1 MIDSSPAEVKVM
13 NILSSLT
20 RLRAFWIFLV
30 GLTLLAGLP
39 RHAAVGAAPA
49 KHPAAPADKYF
60 GRLKLSYLGINNTF
74 RDAAIRA
81 GAYTTDKNLIH
92 KLQFADEALHD
103 WMKEYPS
110 DPHLPRSFYL
120 ASETYKKIWTKEYQD
135 KAWAYMQL
143 LQTKYPTTFFGKQ
156 VKKDLVG
163 GFTQRYFAQ
172 AQPCGSAPQ
181 SAPTVLQRAGQPKAR
196 IEIPPCIEPETSSP
210 VPSTS
215 PAIPSAQ
222 PSPSASPTGGL
233 H

>member
-1 MIDSSPAEVKVM
+1 MNIFSSP
-13 NILSSLT
+13 T
-20 RLRAFWIFLV
+20 RLRAFAFVLV
-30 GLTLLAGLP
+30 GLTLLAGLQ

-49 KHPAAPADKYF
+49 KHPAAPADRYF

-74 RDAAIRA
+74 RDAAITA
-81 GAYTTDKNLIH
+81 GSYTTDKNLIH
-92 KLQFADEALHD
+92 KLQFADAALHD
-103 WMKEYPS
+103 WMKEYPN

-143 LQTKYPTTFFGKQ
+143 LKTKYPTTFFGKQ
-156 VKKDLVG
+156 VKKDVAG

-172 AQPCGSAPQ
+172 AQPCGAAPQ
-181 SAPTVLQRAGQPKAR
+181 PALIVQQRAGQPKVQ
-196 IEIPPCIEPETSSP
+196 IEIPPCIQSD
-210 VPSTS
+210 
-215 PAIPSAQ
+215 IPSPEPSATTEIPTTQ